1 MGWRHGGKGYWDR
14 MKRGPWSND
23 QDASKTSNAGGVDA
37 ADEKKGDKKDD
48 KKDSKDDKEDKKDE
62 KDGDKDDKEEKDGD
76 KKEEKDGDKKEEKD
90 GDKKEEK
97 DGDKKEEKDGD
108 KKEEKDGD
116 KKEEKDGDK
125 KEEKDGDKKE
135 STGIPE
141 LDNAAVATNVDTGKE
156 AEKKMKEHEQTEK
169 NALESLKKKET
180 KMTTKAEEKGHDI
193 WDEIVNTVSNDKEFI
208 A

>member
-1 MGWRHGGKGYWDR
+1 MRH
-14 MKRGPWSND
+14 GPWSND
-23 QDASKTSNAGGVDA
+23 QDTSKTSNAGGVDA

-62 KDGDKDDKEEKDGD
+62 KDGDKDD
-76 KKEEKDGDKKEEKD
+76 
-90 GDKKEEK
+90 
-97 DGDKKEEKDGD
+97 
-108 KKEEKDGD
+108 
-116 KKEEKDGDK
+116 KEEKDGDK